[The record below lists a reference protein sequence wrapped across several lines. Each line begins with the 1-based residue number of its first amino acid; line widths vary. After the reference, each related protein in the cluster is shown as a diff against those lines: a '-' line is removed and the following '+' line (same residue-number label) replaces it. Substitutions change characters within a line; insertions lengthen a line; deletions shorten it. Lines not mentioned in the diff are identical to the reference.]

1 MSNKSDIICIFC
13 IYFYR
18 DGFRV
23 RFHVEIIALL
33 PYWPSNPLNTCNWQ
47 SKRSSVGMCLCMCF
61 RVCLQAFVRVS
72 VWAFMHRLKWRCNKK
87 KCESYIKKSTL
98 NIYLLFICLYFQP
111 DPLVL
116 LNGLMNS
123 VQQPHF
129 RQNRPMSQCLIA
141 CHGDSFVTSG
151 GAVMDNPSFVF
162 VALS

>member
-1 MSNKSDIICIFC
+1 MSGFMLKSLPCCLIGLRILSIHA
-13 IYFYR
+13 I
-18 DGFRV
+18 GSQSARV
-23 RFHVEIIALL
+23 LVCACACVFVCVCKRLYVFLYERLCTG
-33 PYWPSNPLNTCNWQ
+33 LNEG
-47 SKRSSVGMCLCMCF
+47 VI
-61 RVCLQAFVRVS
+61 
-72 VWAFMHRLKWRCNKK
+72 K